1 MPLTEVDLI
10 LSTSVA
16 AALFLDF
23 LLVTMVIPILPALL
37 PHDPLRAGLLFA
49 AKPLCQ
55 MLFNPLFGASG
66 LPHATMLR
74 AGTLL
79 GGACAFARTGL
90 ASLELTVYEDAH
102 AVARGMA
109 AALLRGEAS

>member
-37 PHDPLRAGLLFA
+37 PHDPLRAGILFA

-66 LPHATMLR
+66 LPHATSHSWTHL
-74 AGTLL
+74 
-79 GGACAFARTGL
+79 
-90 ASLELTVYEDAH
+90 
-102 AVARGMA
+102 
-109 AALLRGEAS
+109 LLRLL